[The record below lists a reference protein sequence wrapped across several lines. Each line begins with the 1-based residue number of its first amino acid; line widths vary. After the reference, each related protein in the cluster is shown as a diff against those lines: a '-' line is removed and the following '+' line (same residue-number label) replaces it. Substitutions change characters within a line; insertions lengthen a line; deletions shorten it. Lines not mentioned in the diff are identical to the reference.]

1 MQWNPG
7 ALDEMIR
14 EMEEQ
19 YERDEPKRRAEAA
32 QREVEIARRASLHPT
47 ERLAED
53 GVKLRQKIE
62 SNDDMIAVLEV
73 SLSARAVC
81 RAGDCFFA
89 PRTHIQDEFRIRVE
103 GVRSEFDPAHYR
115 TKHYYHVLCFEA
127 MMDLD
132 EMIPSGKFV
141 CDAGETWGLLVRKWF
156 QHRGR
161 INQKVLVDYIKERE
175 EWDKKHYAGLSPA
188 LIRALFADTERR
200 GADDGT
206 EGISSSSASVPET
219 TVASRKEDGSPVLR
233 QYVTDEGWVSL
244 FLLLRR
250 PEIEAGRMHF
260 MQDPRRPFM
269 LQAVDPWSDAYER
282 VEVEEYGPK
291 TEEEASME
299 IERQRKRQDEKQEM
313 MRRVWEIGHRPAT
326 EVPDSLDPDDDDSEA
341 AEGAGEG
348 HKRRRS
354 HSDGEESEEK
364 RRKIHGGEDIGGEA

>member
-1 MQWNPG
+1 MPRSRRSIEERR
-7 ALDEMIR
+7 EMIR
-14 EMEEQ
+14 EMDEQ

-32 QREVEIARRASLHPT
+32 QREAEITRRASLHPT

-73 SLSARAVC
+73 SRSARAGC
-81 RAGDCFFA
+81 RAGDCFYA
-89 PRTHIQDEFRIRVE
+89 PRIHIQDEFRIRVE
-103 GVRSEFDPAHYR
+103 GVRGEFDPAHFR

-127 MMDLD
+127 MMDLG
-132 EMIPSGKFV
+132 EIIPSGKFV

-161 INQKVLVDYIKERE
+161 INEKVLVEYIKERE
-175 EWDKKHYAGLSPA
+175 EWDKKHSGGFSPA
-188 LIRALFADTERR
+188 LIRALFANTERR

-206 EGISSSSASVPET
+206 EGIASSSASVPET

-233 QYVTDEGWVSL
+233 EYEIDEGWVSL
-244 FLLLRR
+244 FFLLRL
-250 PEIEAGRMHF
+250 PEIGAGRIHF

-269 LQAVDPWSDAYER
+269 LQAVDPWPDAYER
-282 VEVEEYGPK
+282 VEAEEYGPK
-291 TEEEASME
+291 TEEEVSME
-299 IERQRKRQDEKQEM
+299 IERQRNRQDEKQET
-313 MRRVWEIGHRPAT
+313 MRMVWEIWHRPAT
-326 EVPDSLDPDDDDSEA
+326 EVPDSLDPDDDDAEA

-364 RRKIHGGEDIGGEA
+364 RRKI